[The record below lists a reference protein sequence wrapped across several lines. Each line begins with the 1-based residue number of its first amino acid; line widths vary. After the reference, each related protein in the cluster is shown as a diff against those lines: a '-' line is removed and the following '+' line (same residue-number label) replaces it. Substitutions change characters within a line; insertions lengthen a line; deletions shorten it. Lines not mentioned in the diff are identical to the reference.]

1 MKNLIILGS
10 GGHSKVVGE
19 TALENKNINEIA
31 YLDDKFSKKNFFQN
45 NSYNNKVIGKIDDIF
60 TSSIRNK
67 YELGFVAIGD
77 NLLRKTLFEKL
88 INLGYTCPNLINSK
102 ASVSPTALVKQ
113 GVAILANAVIQPEVQ
128 IGLGTII
135 NTSAIVDHESLISEY
150 THICPGVNIAGQVK
164 IGSNCFVGIG
174 SSIIQ
179 NITIGN
185 NVIIGAGSLVIND
198 IPSNSKAYGVPA
210 KIVT

>member
-19 TALENKNINEIA
+19 TAAENPKINEIA
-31 YLDDKFSKKNFFQN
+31 YLDDKFITKKNFQK
-45 NSYNNKVIGKIDDIF
+45 NSLDNKIIGKIDDICK
-60 TSSIRNK
+60 TSIRNK
-67 YELGFVAIGD
+67 YKLGFVAIGD
-77 NLLRKTLFEKL
+77 NLLRKSLLGKL
-88 INLGYTCPNLINSK
+88 IDLGYNCPNLINSK
-102 ASVSPTALVKQ
+102 ATVSPTARINS
-113 GVAILANAVIQPEVQ
+113 GTAIFANAVIQAEVK

-135 NTSAIVDHESLISEY
+135 NTNAIIDHETLIAEY

-179 NITIGN
+179 NIKIGN

-198 IPSNSKAYGVPA
+198 IPSNSKVYGVPA
-210 KIVT
+210 RIVT

>member
-19 TALENKNINEIA
+19 TASEISTINEIA
-31 YLDDKFSKKNFFQN
+31 YLDDKFSNKIFVRKN
-45 NSYNNKVIGKIDDIF
+45 SLDNKIIGKIDDIF
-60 TSSIRNK
+60 SSSIRNK

-77 NLLRKTLFEKL
+77 NILRKSLFQKL
-88 INLGYTCPNLINSK
+88 IDLGYTCPNLISSK
-102 ASVSPTALVKQ
+102 ASVSPTAIISP
-113 GVAILANAVIQPEVQ
+113 GVAIFANAAIQAEVQ
-128 IGLGTII
+128 IGLGTIV
-135 NTSAIVDHESLISEY
+135 NTNAIIDHETIISEY

-179 NITIGN
+179 NIKIGN
-185 NVIIGAGSLVIND
+185 NVIIGAGSLVIKD
-198 IPSNSKAYGVPA
+198 IPSNSKVYGVPA
-210 KIVT
+210 RIVT

>member
-10 GGHSKVVGE
+10 GGHSKVVSE
-19 TALENKNINEIA
+19 TALENKTINEIA
-31 YLDDKFSKKNFFQN
+31 YLDDKFCKENFYQN
-45 NSYNNKVIGKIDDIF
+45 NSLNNKVIGKIDDIF

-77 NLLRKTLFEKL
+77 NLLRKNLLGKL
-88 INLGYTCPNLINSK
+88 INLGYICPNLINSK
-102 ASVSPTALVKQ
+102 ASVSTTAIVNR
-113 GVAILANAVIQPEVQ
+113 GAAILANAVIQAEVQ

-135 NTSAIVDHESLISEY
+135 NTSAIVDHETLISDY

-185 NVIIGAGSLVIND
+185 NVIIGAGSLVIDD
-198 IPSNSKAYGVPA
+198 IPSNSKVYGVPA